1 MSEIRSYFSV
11 VDISA
16 SPADTTDVSK
26 RLTNIKVVFLF
37 ILYNLLKSYI
47 NCWCNQDFGC
57 NILLADYDGDG
68 ELELVYDELHGL
80 VGAEITV
87 EGHLQSSGWMSIFT
101 INGEIYRETGQP
113 IWASQHQWRLRN
125 RNGPKGP

>member
-1 MSEIRSYFSV
+1 
-11 VDISA
+11 
-16 SPADTTDVSK
+16 
-26 RLTNIKVVFLF
+26 
-37 ILYNLLKSYI
+37 LLKSYI

-125 RNGPKGP
+125 CNGPKGP